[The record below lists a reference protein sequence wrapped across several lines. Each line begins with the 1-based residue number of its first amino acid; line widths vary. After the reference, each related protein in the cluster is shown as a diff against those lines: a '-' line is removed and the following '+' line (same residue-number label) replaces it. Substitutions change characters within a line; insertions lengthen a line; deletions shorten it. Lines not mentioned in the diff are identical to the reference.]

1 MPSRDDAWPEL
12 LYPSWKPTCY
22 TLHMWL
28 QIAGKVRLA
37 LGPHLNHFWEA
48 TYYVTPRG
56 LTSGAIPR
64 PGGVGIFSFE
74 FDFVADQLRIE
85 TSERERKV
93 LSLRPCKVADF
104 EAEVLGALAGLGI
117 EARIWPMPVE
127 VPNPVRFDLDHDNG
141 SYDADAVRRWW
152 RILVACQR
160 VFAQVRGEFQG
171 KASPVHVFWGS
182 MDLAYTRFSGRPA
195 PPRPEAP
202 VMMQEAYSCECAS
215 AGFWPGDERFP
226 EAAFY
231 AYAVPE
237 PGGYAGRV
245 PHPKAFYH
253 KEMGEFLLRY
263 DDIRAARDPET
274 ELLGFLR
281 QSFAAAAELGN
292 WPDAGAPPHSAVT
305 GR

>member
-1 MPSRDDAWPEL
+1 
-12 LYPSWKPTCY
+12 
-22 TLHMWL
+22 
-28 QIAGKVRLA
+28 
-37 LGPHLNHFWEA
+37 
-48 TYYVTPRG
+48 
-56 LTSGAIPR
+56 
-64 PGGVGIFSFE
+64 
-74 FDFVADQLRIE
+74 VADQLRVE
-85 TSERERKV
+85 TSEGERKV

-104 EAEVLGALAGLGI
+104 EAEVLGALGGLGI

-195 PPRPEAP
+195 PPRPQADK
-202 VMMQEAYSCECAS
+202 VQQEAYSCECAS
-215 AGFWPGDERFP
+215 TGFWAGDDNFP

-237 PGGYAGRV
+237 PAGFAGRQL
-245 PHPKAFYH
+245 HPAAFYQ
-253 KEMGEFLLRY
+253 KDMGEFLLRY
-263 DDIRAARDPET
+263 NDLRQAADPEA
-274 ELLGFLR
+274 ELLSFLR
-281 QSFAAAAELGN
+281 SAYSAAAELGK
-292 WPDAGAPPHSAVT
+292 WPA
-305 GR
+305 